1 MESPMKR
8 ITALIVFVCM
18 LLTSVSPLQAFGE
31 NVATLQF
38 DGTQS
43 AWAEPEL
50 KEAYDNSLTYEG
62 VMNNYTRYITREEFC
77 TLVIK
82 LYEKLT
88 NKIPTYS
95 GDPFKDTDNKEIL
108 KAYELGIVKGTSSD
122 TFAPKNNITRQEI
135 CVMIYRALSV
145 SIANLDG
152 SGGDFPFEDKNKIAA
167 WALDAMKFA
176 YKNSIM
182 KGVSQDTIDPLSNTT
197 REQSII
203 LLLRTFK
210 KYSSASASIENI
222 GTVTVQKGPAPIK
235 DENKKLS
242 FTIETNNIFF
252 PKFDEKINL
261 YVSSREG
268 KPGALP
274 KVTPT
279 LIIDNGTLYAALDTS
294 ITRPPAINPP
304 VIKPPVIEPPVIDL
318 PEDPILIKPNLPDL
332 DIPIIHPPLR
342 ERTETPKYIK
352 ADFGAFIDKNKNTT
366 RWFSFSLKDMG
377 TNTASKV
384 VWQVSETPFSGFKD
398 SFKTDKGIVLTGEA
412 SVSSKE
418 FSIDFSKI
426 NKNPNGLRSPITQ
439 NQKTYYVRAVPV
451 DALGSPI
458 GDPGK
463 GMAVLYGEAELSY
476 TKDTESKFE
485 LWTPKSETGNT
496 NTEVK
501 DYPVNDPFDNGKVVN
516 VNAKSSSGRFFHLYG
531 MEDNA
536 QKVVIQV
543 YDQDFIA
550 TRDYLDETDLV
561 YSKEYTMSELM
572 NLTTLTNYKPS
583 FIVDFKQFGKDPAQM
598 LPEDYVRYF
607 VRAVAITDDIE
618 PGALKAEYSDIVTV
632 KYGFEKTANII
643 APPVPPSKYDKTVM
657 VNYSI
662 PNVKI
667 VGYKAIEWADPE
679 YLSHYYVFREPQPN
693 EILCYWKKDNTTLK
707 PYFITDYKSA
717 EYKSTINKVLPVGGK
732 VYIPEPE
739 PKDEPWYKELYNG
752 IVDFFKTLVSTI
764 SKIYNKINET
774 YMAIRTKLVEAVV
787 SLCPFESWRGTF
799 AMALNSLIDYGLTS
813 LGIPPRF
820 PNFEQLAEGNIEYLT
835 EVALTEAGIPSSM
848 ITEEIAK
855 KTADGIMNQ
864 FKESS
869 RTSDHNPVNAAFLK
883 LDPDYLYKPAYL
895 EVELENN
902 TNYPTVPGT
911 LDLNVQFKLRESGF
925 YATSYDPVGLNLT
938 NDTYEYSYN
947 PLTAMK
953 SSTEYWNHFVY
964 GLNGYTVDY
973 KYGGIF
979 DGVAVYEV
987 FKPIEDLK
995 LPSVPANSSLRIKI
1009 YFEHGGFASTRRYPD
1024 AEQPRYEDFYNMYET
1039 NGGADYTW
1047 FELSTSYPEY
1057 PEFATEQL
1065 SKNPLQQGSILIFDP
1080 KTEYRYHTD
1089 YSYGFNTG
1097 RTMQMP
1103 VNTDW

>member
-1 MESPMKR
+1 MKLPVKR
-8 ITALIVFVCM
+8 ITAFIILICM

-31 NVATLQF
+31 NVAPLQF

-43 AWAEPEL
+43 PWAEPEL
-50 KEAYDNSLTYEG
+50 KEAYDNSLTYAD

-95 GDPFKDTDNKEIL
+95 NDPFNDTDNKEIL
-108 KAYELGIVKGTSSD
+108 KAYELGIVKGISQD

-145 SIANLDG
+145 SVSNLDG
-152 SGGDFPFEDKNKIAA
+152 SPGEFPFNDKDKIAS

-197 REQSII
+197 REQAII
-203 LLLRTFK
+203 LLLRTYK
-210 KYSSASASIENI
+210 KFNSLSSGASKEQ
-222 GTVTVQKGPAPIK
+222 GTVIVQNGPAPIK
-235 DENKKLS
+235 DENKKFS
-242 FTIETNNIFF
+242 FTVETNNIFF
-252 PKFDEKINL
+252 PKFDEKIDL
-261 YVSSREG
+261 YVSSKEG
-268 KPGALP
+268 KPGTLP
-274 KVTPT
+274 KFTPN
-279 LIIDNGTLYAALDTS
+279 LFIDKGTLYAALNTTP
-294 ITRPPAINPP
+294 IIRPPIINPP
-304 VIKPPVIEPPVIDL
+304 VINPPLI
-318 PEDPILIKPNLPDL
+318 IKPEVPDL

-342 ERTETPKYIK
+342 QRTETPKYIK
-352 ADFGAFIDKNKNTT
+352 ADFGAFIDKSKNNV
-366 RWFSFSLKDMG
+366 RWFSFNLKNIG
-377 TNTASKV
+377 SNTVSKV
-384 VWQVSETPFSGFKD
+384 VWQVSETPYSGFKE

-412 SVSSKE
+412 AVSAKE
-418 FSIDFSKI
+418 FSVDFSKI
-426 NKNPNGLRSPITQ
+426 NKNPTGLKSPILQ
-439 NQKTYYVRAVPV
+439 KQKTYYVRAVPV
-451 DALGSPI
+451 DSLGSSI

-463 GMAVLYGEAELSY
+463 GLAVLYGEAELLS
-476 TKDTESKFE
+476 TKDTEPKFE
-485 LWTPKSETGNT
+485 LWTPKSESGNT
-496 NTEVK
+496 NAEVK
-501 DYPVNDPFDNGKVVN
+501 DYPVFDPFNNGKVVG
-516 VNAKSSSGRFFHLYG
+516 VNAKVSNGRFFHLSG
-531 MEDNA
+531 MDDKT

-543 YDQDFIA
+543 YDEDFKT

-561 YSKEYTMSELM
+561 YSKEYTMNELM

-583 FIVDFKQFGKDPAQM
+583 VIIDFKQFGKDPTQM
-598 LPEDYVRYF
+598 LAEDYVKYF
-607 VRAVAITDDIE
+607 VRAVAITEDIQ

-632 KYGFEKTANII
+632 QYGFEKPVNII
-643 APPVPPSKYDKTVM
+643 APPIPPPKYDKTVM
-657 VNYSI
+657 VNYSV

-679 YLSHYYVFREPQPN
+679 YLSHYYVYREPQPT
-693 EILCYWKKDNTTLK
+693 EILCNWKKGDTTLS
-707 PYFITDYKSA
+707 PYFITDFYNSA
-717 EYKSTINKVLPVGGK
+717 EYKSKINKVLPVGGK

-752 IVDFFKTLVSTI
+752 VVDFFKTFVSTI

-774 YMAIRTKLVEAVV
+774 YMAIRTKLVEAVA
-787 SLCPFESWRGTF
+787 SLCPFESWRDTF
-799 AMALNSLIDYGLTS
+799 KAALNSLIDYGLAS
-813 LGIPPRF
+813 LGIPPKF
-820 PNFEQLAEGNIEYLT
+820 PNFEQLAEGNIAYLT

-848 ITEEIAK
+848 VTEEIAE
-855 KTADGIMNQ
+855 KTAEGIMNQ

-869 RTSDHNPVNAAFLK
+869 KTNDHNPVSAPFLK
-883 LDPDYLYKPAYL
+883 LDPQYLYQPAYL
-895 EVELENN
+895 EVELENK

-911 LDLNVQFKLRESGF
+911 LDLNVQFKLSESGF

-938 NDTYEYSYN
+938 NDTYEYGYN
-947 PLTAMK
+947 PTTAMYTA
-953 SSTEYWNHFVY
+953 TEYWNHFVY

-987 FKPIEDLK
+987 FKPVEDLK

-1009 YFEHGGFASTRRYPD
+1009 YLEHGGFASTRRYPD
-1024 AEQPRYEDFYNMYET
+1024 AEAPRYEDFYNMYKI

-1065 SKNPLQQGSILIFDP
+1065 SKNPLQKGSVLIFDP
-1080 KTEYRYHTD
+1080 KTEYKYHAD
-1089 YSYGFNTG
+1089 DSYGFGTA
-1097 RTMQMP
+1097 RTIQMP
-1103 VNTDW
+1103 VNTDWGGK